1 MSGMSIGK
9 AAERSGCTVAAV
21 RHYEAEGLLKRVSRA
36 ANGRRVYGCPEIH
49 RLRFVRRC
57 RDLGFGLDEV
67 KALVGATDA
76 ESPDCLA
83 VRDLAVSHDDCRNYD
98 LKSRRSNPSTLA
110 ATRNAACAAGPVTGA
125 RSWRLCASLGLIA
138 AQRITAAPTIHKPAP
153 TRSQLSGRVFST
165 THIHASDA
173 AM

>member
-36 ANGRRVYGCPEIH
+36 ANGRRVYGWPEIH

-83 VRDLAVSHDDCRNYD
+83 VRDLAVNHIDR
-98 LKSRRSNPSTLA
+98 LQKLRSEIELLEQSLSTLA
-110 ATRNAACAAGPVTGA
+110 ATCDAACAEGRSPACTIVGDLGA
-125 RSWRLCASLGLIA
+125 AASG
-138 AQRITAAPTIHKPAP
+138 
-153 TRSQLSGRVFST
+153 
-165 THIHASDA
+165 
-173 AM
+173 